1 MRLKLFLLS
10 FLSFIGMTMMAQ
22 KDYGMQWK
30 QVEKFQKDNLPKS
43 ALGVVETILKQS
55 LTEKNTQQAI
65 KAMIYRSSFKQQIDD
80 TTKPE
85 LIADFSSLSSGRT
98 SPVEKALIHSLLAE
112 LYQQYYDQESWKIDQ
127 RTPITGYVPDD
138 MAEWSKNIFRNKIQ
152 TELLESLSDATALL
166 NAKTEAFSTVILL
179 GKDSRTLYPTM
190 YDFLLLRAL
199 DNLGGF
205 DSREELSS
213 ELKKRSL
220 ALGDLAKPAD
230 EFVKLNLGDAKTSF
244 SIQNLKLY
252 QDFLSSLK
260 SRNLNNSLL
269 LVDLRRIN
277 FVADKSVE
285 FARKYK
291 LNALLALEKA
301 NESSPFVLEVID
313 NLADYYTASE
323 GDMSKRYEWLK
334 KGIALYPNNER
345 ANNLKNKLTEME
357 QPMANFSGKN
367 AFYTNEKKTIDLS
380 YKNLNKATLSIYSY
394 SSNGV
399 AVKVKEYPV
408 NLHPKTTYKSEN
420 EKVSLDIAAVGNY
433 YAQLNFDK
441 KYDQS
446 GDEDR
451 KYNFS
456 VTNVISVNKKVD
468 DSQYSVFVSDR
479 ESGKP
484 LQNASVSL
492 YSRDNKDKKVFL
504 QSYQTDNNGLAQF
517 SIPEKKNNTAYYYK
531 ISSGKDTP
539 DIYTPLG
546 NYYYFQKND
555 AGKKPNPVKSLTLLT
570 DRSIYR
576 PGQTVYFKLIAAEGI
591 NGENSLLV
599 NKNFEV
605 KLFDANRQ
613 EVAKKTVTT
622 TEFGSSAGEFV
633 LPQGLLNGQFL
644 ISVEND
650 AFVQFQVEEYKRP
663 TFQVTFDKVDKTY
676 KFDEP
681 VSLKGHAENF
691 SGVKLQDATVNYTV
705 TRQRM
710 NLWRWFG
717 ASSNESQ
724 IDEQTV
730 KTADDGSFTV
740 NFIPLKED
748 EDEGRGFFPRAY
760 LFTVKATV
768 TDLNGETQS
777 QEYYIRVADVSMI
790 LAVDLEGKY
799 DKDATKAINVKA
811 TNLDGN
817 EISAKG
823 TYTIYTLDENDS
835 IVSPVLKG
843 DFASGRQTALE
854 QQFKKLAS
862 GKYRIILKANDS
874 NGKEVE
880 GQGDFMLYSVSD
892 KRPPYKT
899 NDWLIQKNTQIAP
912 GKPVEVVVGVSDKD
926 VYVLY
931 ELTKG
936 YDLVERRIVKLSDE
950 NRLFSLPYKKEYE
963 ENTAMSFTLI
973 RNGEMTQHRI
983 EVTKAVEP
991 KELNVKF
998 DVFRDKLRPG
1008 QKEEWRITVKDAKGQ
1023 PSVSELLAS
1032 MYDQSLDKINPMN
1045 PWGLALSQKQRGISL
1060 PMYQLDNSFRLDHFY
1075 FNFNAK
1081 YLDLNDWSFDRF
1093 NWFDLPIFHGNL
1105 FMGVSDSPVALEKGW
1120 NQTGS
1125 IGKVS
1130 AKFGMRRSSLNQAV
1144 EVSDMAEAPLAQ
1156 TVKFTPPE
1164 IIGEKS
1170 TPQIR
1175 TNFNETAFFY
1185 PQLRTNEKGETV
1197 IAFTVPESNTTW
1209 KFRALAYDK
1218 NLSTGQL
1225 EASVVTRKELMVTP
1239 NLPRFV
1245 RVGDKTSVSAKIS
1258 NLSDNVVSG
1267 KVRVEFFNPL
1277 TDEVVNLGI
1286 ADAIQ
1291 PFELAKDASSSAS
1304 WTFVVPKD
1312 FDVLGCRIVA
1322 ESASF
1327 SDGEQHVI
1335 PVLPDKML
1343 VTESLPLYIR
1353 GGQTKQFSFD
1363 HLLNNQSSTLTH
1375 QRLTLEFSA
1384 NPAWYAVQALPTLS
1398 NPDNDN
1404 AVSWFASYYVNTLG
1418 TFIPKHYPRV
1428 ASMMQAWKQQGGTKE
1443 TLFSALQKNEEL
1455 KNVLLQETPWVL
1467 DAKNETEQKQ
1477 SLSLLFDLN
1486 RSQSLTSAAIRKLAD
1501 LQTEKGGWSWFK
1513 GFYPSRSITQYILY
1527 GFAQLT
1533 NLNAVEYGQ
1542 DVKQM
1547 QIKALNYLDEEIAND
1562 FANLKKYNKNWARL
1576 EAISTNQ
1583 LEYLYVRS
1591 YYHDIPVSKEVRE
1604 AEKFY
1609 TSVVEK
1615 NWTKIGLYQQSL
1627 LAVLAKKNG
1636 NAVLVNKLMASI
1648 REHATTTDEMGM
1660 YWANNK
1666 SSVFFSQS
1674 SVAVHTFLLDAFKE
1688 NGATALEM
1696 DNLKLWL
1703 LKQKQTQQWEST
1715 HGTLSA
1721 IYALLSN
1728 GSDWLAS
1735 KGEVDIRLGDVQV
1748 DTSDKELGTGYTKQ
1762 SWEKESVRPDMGK
1775 VTVAKKDIGPA
1786 YGAVYWQYFENLN
1799 KIEGQSNKELNV
1811 TKMLFKEIS
1820 SEKGKVLEPITE
1832 SSDVRVGDKV
1842 VVRLVI
1848 RADRDMEFV
1857 QLKDMRAA
1865 CFEPVDQTSGVQ
1877 WNGGTIYYRTTR
1889 DASTNFYFDHLSK
1902 GTYTFEYG
1910 VFVAR
1915 SGEYKNGITSIQC
1928 LYAPEFVSHT
1938 EGMSTSP
1945 RPLQ

>member
-1 MRLKLFLLS
+1 MRLKLILLT
-10 FLSFIGMTMMAQ
+10 FLSFVGMAMMAQ
-22 KDYGMQWK
+22 NNYPAQWK

-43 ALGVVETILKQS
+43 ALGMVETILKQS
-55 LTEKNTQQAI
+55 LANKNHQQAI
-65 KAMIYRSSFKQQIDD
+65 KAMIYRSSFKQEIDD

-85 LIADFSSLSSGRT
+85 LIADFSSLLNGKT

-112 LYQQYYDQESWKIDQ
+112 LYQQYYDQESWKINQ
-127 RTPITGYVPDD
+127 RTPITGYVPND
-138 MAEWSKNIFRNKIQ
+138 MAEWSKNIFQDKIQ
-152 TELLESLSDATALL
+152 KELQESLSDTSALL
-166 NAKTEAFSTVILL
+166 NAKTEAFSTIVIL
-179 GKDSRTLYPTM
+179 GKDSRKLYPTM
-190 YDFLLLRAL
+190 YDFLLSRAL

-220 ALGDLAKPAD
+220 ALADLAKPGE
-230 EFVKLNLGDAKTSF
+230 EFAKLNLGDAKASF
-244 SIQNLKLY
+244 TVQSLKLY

-260 SRNLNNSLL
+260 SRNLTNSLL
-269 LVDLRRIN
+269 LLELRRIN
-277 FVADKSVE
+277 FVADKSAE

-291 LNALLALEKA
+291 LDALLTLEKA

-313 NLADYYTASE
+313 NLADYYTASG
-323 GDMSKRYEWLK
+323 GDLTKRYEWLK

-345 ANNLKNKLTEME
+345 VNNLKNKLAEME

-367 AFYTNEKKTIDLS
+367 AFYPNEKKTIDLS
-380 YKNLNKATLSIYSY
+380 YKNLDKVILSIYSY
-394 SSNGV
+394 STNGT

-408 NLHPKTTYKSEN
+408 NLHPKTTYKLEN
-420 EKVSLDIAAVGNY
+420 EKINLEITAVGNY
-433 YAQLNFDK
+433 YAKLDFDK
-441 KYDQS
+441 KYDRND
-446 GDEDR
+446 DENR

-456 VTNVISVNKKVD
+456 VTNLVSVNKKVD
-468 DSQYSVFVSDR
+468 DSHYSVFVTER

-484 LQNASVSL
+484 LQNASVST
-492 YSRDNKDKKVFL
+492 YVRNDKDQKTLTETFK
-504 QSYQTDNNGLAQF
+504 TDENGLVRF
-517 SIPEKKNNTAYYYK
+517 SIKGKKNNTSYYYK
-531 ISSGKDTP
+531 ISSGKDAP
-539 DIYTPLG
+539 EIFTPLN
-546 NYYYFQKND
+546 NYYYFRKTINTAAVD
-555 AGKKPNPVKSLTLLT
+555 SKKVEQVTLLT

-576 PGQTVYFKLIAAEGI
+576 PGQTVYFKLIATEGA
-591 NGENSLLV
+591 NGENAVLADKPYTL
-599 NKNFEV
+599 
-605 KLFDANRQ
+605 KLYDVNRQ
-613 EVAKKTVTT
+613 EVAKKTLATN
-622 TEFGSSAGEFV
+622 EFGSLAGEFV
-633 LPQGLLNGQFL
+633 LPQGLLDGQFS
-644 ISVEND
+644 ITAEEKAY
-650 AFVQFQVEEYKRP
+650 AFFHVEEYKRP

-676 KFDEP
+676 KFGQQIT
-681 VSLKGHAENF
+681 LKGHAENF
-691 SGVKLQDATVNYTV
+691 SGVKLQDADVNYTV

-730 KTADDGSFTV
+730 KTADDGSFSV
-740 NFIPLKED
+740 NFIPQKED

-777 QEYYIRVADVSMI
+777 QGYYIRVADVSMI

-799 DKDATKAINVKA
+799 DKDAGKAINVKA

-817 EISAKG
+817 EIPAKG
-823 TYTIYTLDENDS
+823 TYAIYTLDENDS
-835 IVSPVLKG
+835 IASPVLKG

-874 NGKEVE
+874 NGQEVE
-880 GQGDFMLYSVSD
+880 GQGDFVLYSVSD

-899 NDWLIQKNTQIAP
+899 NNWLIQKNTQIAP
-912 GKPVEVVVGVSDKD
+912 GKPVEVVVGISDKD

-936 YDLVERRIVKLSDE
+936 YDVLERKVVKLSDE

-963 ENTAMSFTLI
+963 ENVGMSFTFI
-973 RNGEMTQHRI
+973 RNGELTQHQVQ
-983 EVTKAVEP
+983 VTKAEEP
-991 KELNVKF
+991 KDLQVKL

-1032 MYDQSLDKINPMN
+1032 MYDQSLDKINPMS
-1045 PWGLALSQKQRGISL
+1045 PWALSLSQKQSGIL
-1060 PMYQLDNSFRLDHFY
+1060 APLYRLDNSFGLAHSY

-1081 YLDLNDWSFDRF
+1081 YLNVKEWSFDRF
-1093 NWFDLPIFHGNL
+1093 NWFDNYGNTL
-1105 FMGVSDSPVALEKGW
+1105 
-1120 NQTGS
+1120 
-1125 IGKVS
+1125 
-1130 AKFGMRRSSLNQAV
+1130 
-1144 EVSDMAEAPLAQ
+1144 
-1156 TVKFTPPE
+1156 KFTPPVM
-1164 IIGEKS
+1164 IRGAATMARSMKS
-1170 TPQIR
+1170 EDALNEVAVVGYGVQKKEMVAQDKNIANDKSEANNQSAPQIR
-1175 TNFNETAFFY
+1175 TNFNETAFFL

-1197 IAFTVPESNTTW
+1197 ISFTVPESNTTW

-1218 NLSTGQL
+1218 NLNSGQL

-1245 RVGDKTSVSAKIS
+1245 RTGDKTSVSTKIS
-1258 NLSDNVVSG
+1258 NLSDNAVSG

-1277 TDEVVNLGI
+1277 TYEVVNLGMEN
-1286 ADAIQ
+1286 AVQSFD
-1291 PFELAKDASSSAS
+1291 LAKDASSSAS
-1304 WTFVVPKD
+1304 WMFVVPKD

-1363 HLLNNQSSTLTH
+1363 HLLKNSSSTLSTK
-1375 QRLTLEFSA
+1375 RLTLEFSA

-1398 NPDNDN
+1398 NPGNDN
-1404 AVSWFASYYVNTLG
+1404 AVNWFASYYVNTLG
-1418 TFIPKHYPRV
+1418 TFIPKQYPRV
-1428 ASMMQAWKQQGGTKE
+1428 GAMIQAWKQQGGTKE

-1467 DAKNETEQKQ
+1467 DAKDETEQKQ

-1486 RSQSLTSAAIRKLAD
+1486 RSQSLTSTATKKLAD

-1533 NLNAVEYGQ
+1533 NLNAVEYGD

-1547 QIKALNYLDEEIAND
+1547 QVKALNYLDVEIAND
-1562 FANLKKYNKNWARL
+1562 FANLKKYDKNWAAL
-1576 EAISTNQ
+1576 KSISINQ

-1591 YYHDIPVSKEVRE
+1591 DYRDIPVSKEARE

-1615 NWTKIGLYQQSL
+1615 NWTSLGLYPQSL

-1636 NAVLVNKLMASI
+1636 NKLLADKIMASI

-1674 SVAVHTFLLDAFKE
+1674 AVAVHTFLMDAFKE
-1688 NGATALEM
+1688 NGASALEM

-1735 KGEVDIRLGDVQV
+1735 KGEVDIRLGNVQV

-1762 SWEKESVRPDMGK
+1762 SWEKDAVRPDMGK
-1775 VTVAKKDIGPA
+1775 VTVTKKDNGPA
-1786 YGAVYWQYFENLN
+1786 YGAVYWQYLENLD
-1799 KIEGQSNKELNV
+1799 KIQGQSNKELNL

-1820 SEKGKVLEPITE
+1820 SEKGKVLQPITE
-1832 SSDVRVGDKV
+1832 GSDLKVGDKV
-1842 VVRLVI
+1842 VVRLVV

-1857 QLKDMRAA
+1857 QLKDMRAS

-1877 WNGGTIYYRTTR
+1877 WNGGTIYYRTSR
-1889 DASTNFYFDHLSK
+1889 DASTNFYFDFLPK

-1910 VFVAR
+1910 VYVAR
-1915 SGEYKNGITSIQC
+1915 SGEYKNGISSIQC

-1938 EGMSTSP
+1938 EGITASP
-1945 RPLQ
+1945 RRIQ

>member
-1 MRLKLFLLS
+1 
-10 FLSFIGMTMMAQ
+10 MTMMAQ
-22 KDYGMQWK
+22 KDYATQWK

-43 ALGVVETILKQS
+43 ALGVVETIIKQS
-55 LTEKNTQQAI
+55 LAEKNHQQAI

-85 LIADFSSLSSGRT
+85 LITDFSSLLNGKT

-138 MAEWSKNIFRNKIQ
+138 MAEWSKNIFQDKIQ
-152 TELLESLSDATALL
+152 HEMQESLSDAVALL
-166 NAKTEAFSTVILL
+166 DAKTEAFSTIILL

-190 YDFLLLRAL
+190 YDFLHLRAL
-199 DNLGGF
+199 DILGGF
-205 DSREELSS
+205 DSREDISS

-220 ALGDLAKPAD
+220 ALADLAKPAD
-230 EFVKLNLGDAKTSF
+230 EFAKLNLGDAKTSF
-244 SIQNLKLY
+244 SIQSLKLY
-252 QDFLSSLK
+252 QSFLSSLK
-260 SRNLNNSLL
+260 NRNLNNSLL

-277 FVADKSVE
+277 FLADKSAE
-285 FARKYK
+285 FGRKYK
-291 LNALLALEKA
+291 LNALLAIEKA
-301 NESSPFVLEVID
+301 NEGSPFVVEVID
-313 NLADYYTASE
+313 NLADYYTSSE
-323 GDMSKRYEWLK
+323 GDLAKRYEWLK
-334 KGIALYPNNER
+334 KGITLYPNNER
-345 ANNLKNKLTEME
+345 TSSLKNKLTEME

-367 AFYTNEKKTIDLS
+367 AFYPNEKKVIDLS
-380 YKNLNKATLSIYSY
+380 YKNLSKATLSIYSY
-394 SSNGV
+394 SANGT

-408 NLHPKTTYKSEN
+408 NLHPKTTYKTEN
-420 EKVSLDIAAVGNY
+420 EKISLDITAIGNY
-433 YAQLNFDK
+433 YAQVNFDK

-446 GDEDR
+446 DDENL

-456 VTNVISVNKKVD
+456 VTSLVSVNKKVD
-468 DSQYSVFVSDR
+468 DSQYSVFVTDR

-484 LQNASVSL
+484 LQNASISV
-492 YSRDNKDKKVFL
+492 YRGDNKDKKVFL
-504 QSYQTDNNGLAQF
+504 QAYQTDKDGLAQF
-517 SIPEKKNNTAYYYK
+517 VVPEKKINTAYYYK
-531 ISSGKDTP
+531 IGSGKDTP
-539 DIYTPLG
+539 DIYTPLAS
-546 NYYYFQKND
+546 YYYFQKND
-555 AGKKPNPVKSLTLLT
+555 AGKKLTPVQNITLLT

-576 PGQTVYFKLIAAEGI
+576 PGQTVYFKLIATEGI

-599 NKNFEV
+599 NKSFEV

-613 EVAKKTVTT
+613 EIAKKTLTT
-622 TEFGSSAGEFV
+622 NEFGSSAGEFV
-633 LPQGLLNGQFL
+633 LPQALLNGQFF
-644 ISVEND
+644 ISVENKT
-650 AFVQFQVEEYKRP
+650 FTYFQVEEYKRP

-676 KFDEP
+676 KFGE
-681 VSLKGHAENF
+681 SITLKGHAENF
-691 SGVKLQDATVNYTV
+691 SGVKLQGADVNYTV

-730 KTADDGSFTV
+730 KTADDGSFSV
-740 NFIPLKED
+740 NFIPQKED
-748 EDEGRGFFPRAY
+748 EDEGRGFFPAAY
-760 LFTVKATV
+760 LFTVKAKV

-790 LAVDLEGKY
+790 LSVDLEGKY
-799 DKDATKAINVKA
+799 DKDAAKSINVKA

-817 EISAKG
+817 EIPAKG

-835 IVSPVLKG
+835 IASSVLKG

-874 NGKEVE
+874 NGKQVE
-880 GQGDFMLYSVSD
+880 GQGDFILYSVSD

-899 NDWLIQKNTQIAP
+899 NNWLIEKNTQIAT

-936 YDLVERRIVKLSDE
+936 YDIVERKVVKLSDE
-950 NRLFSLPYKKEYE
+950 NRLFTLPYKKEYE

-973 RNGEMTQHRI
+973 RNGEMTQHHV
-983 EVTKAVEP
+983 EVTKAEEP
-991 KELNVKF
+991 KELSVKF

-1045 PWGLALSQKQRGISL
+1045 PWGLTLSQKQRGIYL
-1060 PMYQLDNSFRLDHFY
+1060 PIYQFDNSRGVDNTYFY
-1075 FNFNAK
+1075 FNAK
-1081 YLDLNDWSFDRF
+1081 YLDVKDWSFDRF
-1093 NWFDLPIFHGNL
+1093 NWFGFYMHSNILNKLSGQFYGASL
-1105 FMGVSDSPVALEKGW
+1105 A
-1120 NQTGS
+1120 
-1125 IGKVS
+1125 S
-1130 AKFGMRRSSLNQAV
+1130 AKAPAIRIRGMAVASESMKSEDVLNEVTVVRFGSQRKERIAEDKN
-1144 EVSDMAEAPLAQ
+1144 MADSENRAGGGNES
-1156 TVKFTPPE
+1156 V
-1164 IIGEKS
+1164 
-1170 TPQIR
+1170 PQIR

-1245 RVGDKTSVSAKIS
+1245 RVGDKTSVSTKIS
-1258 NLSDNVVSG
+1258 NLSDNAVSG

-1277 TDEVVNLGI
+1277 TNEVVNLGI
-1286 ADAIQ
+1286 ADVVQA
-1291 PFELAKDASSSAS
+1291 FDLAKDASSSAS

-1322 ESASF
+1322 ESSSF

-1343 VTESLPLYIR
+1343 VTECLPIYIR

-1363 HLLNNQSSTLTH
+1363 HLLNNSSSTLSH

-1418 TFIPKHYPRV
+1418 AFIPKQYPRV
-1428 ASMMQAWKQQGGTKE
+1428 AAMIAAWKQQGGTKE

-1467 DAKNETEQKQ
+1467 EAKNETEQKQ
-1477 SLSLLFDLN
+1477 NLSLLFDLN
-1486 RSQSLTSAAIRKLAD
+1486 RSQSLTSAATKKLAD

-1513 GFYPSRSITQYILY
+1513 GFYPSRSITQYVLY

-1533 NLNAVEYGQ
+1533 NLDAVEYGD

-1547 QIKALNYLDEEIAND
+1547 QIMALNYLDGEIAND
-1562 FANLKKYNKNWARL
+1562 FANLKKYDKNWTKL
-1576 EAISTNQ
+1576 ESISTNQ

-1591 YYHDIPVSKEVRE
+1591 FYRDIPVSKEARE

-1615 NWTKIGLYQQSL
+1615 NWTRIGLYQQSL
-1627 LAVLAKKNG
+1627 LAVLAKKNS
-1636 NAVLVNKLMASI
+1636 NTVLVNKLMASI

-1666 SSVFFSQS
+1666 STVFLSQS
-1674 SVAVHTFLLDAFKE
+1674 AVVVHTFLMNAFKE
-1688 NGATALEM
+1688 CGTTPEEM

-1735 KGEVDIRLGDVQV
+1735 NGEVDIRLGNVKV

-1762 SWEKESVRPDMGK
+1762 AWEKSAVRPDMGK
-1775 VTVAKKDIGPA
+1775 VTVTKKDNGPA
-1786 YGAVYWQYFENLN
+1786 YGALYWQYFENLD

-1811 TKMLFKEIS
+1811 TKMLFKEVS
-1820 SEKGKVLEPITE
+1820 SEKGKVLQPITE
-1832 SSDVRVGDKV
+1832 SSVLKVGDKV
-1842 VVRLVI
+1842 VVRLVV

-1865 CFEPVDQTSGVQ
+1865 CFEPIDQISGVQ

-1889 DASTNFYFDHLSK
+1889 DASTNFYFDHLAK

-1910 VFVAR
+1910 VYVAR

-1938 EGMSTSP
+1938 EGIGVKTH
-1945 RPLQ
+1945 